1 MSRLAL
7 PFPPRGNIGIK
18 QERSRDMLTCLRAIG
33 HAALALTA
41 VGLFGS
47 PIRAQERLQSP
58 TLDPEWVSAFHWR
71 SIGPAAAGGRI
82 LRIAVVEND
91 PKVWYVSTA
100 SGGLWKTTNNGVT
113 FGPLFQHENTISIG
127 DIAVSQ
133 SNPDILW
140 VGTGENNPRNSTS
153 WGDGVYKST
162 DGGQSWTNVGLR
174 GTFQVGR
181 IAVHPDDP
189 DVVYVGALGRL
200 WGPNEERGV
209 FKTTDGG
216 RTWSKVLYIS
226 EDTGFIEL
234 QMNPG
239 DPDQLLAAAYQR
251 RRDAFEGGEPAI
263 SSGPESGVYK
273 TVDGGQTWYEV
284 TDGLP
289 SGDMGRTGITY
300 HRNNPDIVY
309 LQTGGSR
316 IEDDSNGIYRSDDAG
331 ESWHKVS
338 DVAVRPMYYSQ
349 IRVDP
354 SDDQRIYTLATRSH
368 RSSDGGVTM
377 TQDLATGV
385 HEDSHELWIDPED
398 GAHMILGND
407 GGLFRSYDYGDNWD
421 FLGSLPVAQSYSVC
435 LSPERLYWV
444 YTGLQDNG
452 NWGAPSAK
460 RGNRGAGNTDW
471 LMISGA
477 DGFVCA
483 VDPTDPTTLYYETQ
497 GTNLRRMDLATG
509 ATVSIRPQ
517 AEDEVWSWEG
527 PVHLSP
533 HDSRIFFTAGK
544 KVYRS
549 YDRGENP
556 WPISLDMSI
565 NEQGSGSA
573 VAQSPM
579 NPEVIYA
586 GYTDGALWVTRDGG
600 AMWSRIDEN
609 VGLPGPRFVDSI
621 EPSRFAEGRV
631 YVAFDGHRSDDD
643 APHAYVSEDFGVTW
657 RSLNETLPAIG
668 STRAL
673 REDIYEE
680 NLLYGGTEFGVFA
693 SVDRGYSWT
702 RINGNVPTNSVQE
715 VAIHPVAGEIAIAT
729 HGRGIWILDVTHL
742 RQMTEARSEEP
753 YLFDPAPGVL
763 WGPRRIRRGDLYG
776 HDRFYAENHP
786 DGVVIYYSLPD
797 TAEEVTLTVHDTE
810 GTVLRTLSG
819 SDLGDQA
826 TSDGLHRVI
835 WDLRRDFTE
844 DEVAARESGREGG
857 AGRGRGGGGRGGR
870 GRGQTP
876 QRPRVEPGVFQLT
889 VTIDGE
895 ELNRT
900 LQVVPDPGN
909 R

>member
-7 PFPPRGNIGIK
+7 PFPPRENIGIK

-82 LRIAVVEND
+82 LRIAVVESD

-273 TVDGGQTWYEV
+273 TVDGGQTWYGV

-354 SDDQRIYTLATRSH
+354 SNDQRIWAAGARMFYSQDGGKTFVSDWVQTIHGDFHALWINPVDSDHMIAG
-368 RSSDGGVTM
+368 SDGGV
-377 TQDLATGV
+377 
-385 HEDSHELWIDPED
+385 H
-398 GAHMILGND
+398 
-407 GGLFRSYDYGDNWD
+407 Y
-421 FLGSLPVAQSYSVC
+421 
-435 LSPERLYWV
+435 
-444 YTGLQDNG
+444 
-452 NWGAPSAK
+452 
-460 RGNRGAGNTDW
+460 
-471 LMISGA
+471 
-477 DGFVCA
+477 
-483 VDPTDPTTLYYETQ
+483 
-497 GTNLRRMDLATG
+497 
-509 ATVSIRPQ
+509 
-517 AEDEVWSWEG
+517 
-527 PVHLSP
+527 
-533 HDSRIFFTAGK
+533 
-544 KVYRS
+544 S
-549 YDRGENP
+549 YDRGRTWDFVNTMALGQFYE
-556 WPISLDMSI
+556 I
-565 NEQGSGSA
+565 
-573 VAQSPM
+573 
-579 NPEVIYA
+579 
-586 GYTDGALWVTRDGG
+586 GYDQKRAKLAEAEASSRGKTTGELVTRP
-600 AMWSRIDEN
+600 
-609 VGLPGPRFVDSI
+609 L
-621 EPSRFAEGRV
+621 
-631 YVAFDGHRSDDD
+631 
-643 APHAYVSEDFGVTW
+643 
-657 RSLNETLPAIG
+657 
-668 STRAL
+668 
-673 REDIYEE
+673 
-680 NLLYGGTEFGVFA
+680 
-693 SVDRGYSWT
+693 
-702 RINGNVPTNSVQE
+702 
-715 VAIHPVAGEIAIAT
+715 
-729 HGRGIWILDVTHL
+729 
-742 RQMTEARSEEP
+742 
-753 YLFDPAPGVL
+753 
-763 WGPRRIRRGDLYG
+763 
-776 HDRFYAENHP
+776 
-786 DGVVIYYSLPD
+786 
-797 TAEEVTLTVHDTE
+797 
-810 GTVLRTLSG
+810 
-819 SDLGDQA
+819 
-826 TSDGLHRVI
+826 
-835 WDLRRDFTE
+835 
-844 DEVAARESGREGG
+844 
-857 AGRGRGGGGRGGR
+857 
-870 GRGQTP
+870 
-876 QRPRVEPGVFQLT
+876 
-889 VTIDGE
+889 
-895 ELNRT
+895 
-900 LQVVPDPGN
+900 
-909 R
+909 